1 MLKNVNNNL
10 IDYKILVI
18 FEIEI
23 LDFFFEKYL
32 LLFMIIMIDVIL
44 GLNFFNI
51 KKDYV
56 VKIFVLFILYNFY
69 YIEDCWYLEV

>member
-1 MLKNVNNNL
+1 
-10 IDYKILVI
+10 
-18 FEIEI
+18 
-23 LDFFFEKYL
+23 
-32 LLFMIIMIDVIL
+32 MIDVIL